1 MPSGY
6 NSGPKAL
13 VSPTNSLH
21 PSPAS
26 QYSSLQYAK
35 AGSSKSAPRP
45 RLKSSHQRTFMSD
58 SDSDLTPASSDED
71 EEDDRYESLVTPRKG
86 AHKGRPSTAGG
97 GSGSVQK
104 SATKKAAPKKGK
116 NPQAKKK
123 SHSSKDINT
132 KTTTGPSGRDKKKA
146 IKLEDSEIRRARD
159 AKFDVDQD
167 FGDGVTPTQSASQHR
182 SIHEDDASSYGD
194 DESDHGITDEEH
206 TIAGIPE
213 AFIGQEIEDLAY
225 GAGDLDA
232 EMAFWGGAED
242 GSDDED
248 EEMYIDQLSGSEA
261 DRQSQSSVSIRDS
274 DSSTDDE
281 TDDEVLDEFGF
292 PVASAPHL
300 PLELAENGAEDPGLI
315 LMENWDGQFVLVQPR
330 VERSRSRH
338 RGDRGSRTG
347 ASTNGSVMSG
357 TELHNLTIDAD
368 AADREFESDTSSW
381 SGLSDEDDGG
391 DTTDSMAE
399 EDMPMLDSPALNE
412 MMEHQMADA
421 VLNMTVDGGDISGM
435 VLPEAVASVP
445 GPAITFTEAVGEIT
459 PALSTTSS
467 SAPFESNTLP
477 TTPSS
482 AEPTPSEMPAPSNV
496 PQMGTFHPPT
506 GDPAQ
511 HAVIDGSGLTTKSP
525 FTHRRRSRRNRDAAS
540 LASSREDKERKRKS
554 QSDIF
559 SPSAMSPSTPKPT
572 ASTKSKKL
580 RYSSIPGHPRYVA
593 ARRAAEAL
601 MPEEDRNTTTDDE
614 EDGFNLEDMLEEGVL
629 VDGAGEGLEGEPVA
643 AEHLRHM
650 LRFDRV
656 GVSTYLR
663 RNFGTPNAA
672 AAVEPRASFS
682 LGVASAYPSPG
693 NARLDDTLVGAMGGR
708 MLMSPVLG
716 PVEEGRGRSGRKKEK
731 KKRKQSASVMPELAI

>member
-6 NSGPKAL
+6 KNGPKAL
-13 VSPTNSLH
+13 VSPTNSQH
-21 PSPAS
+21 PSPTS
-26 QYSSLQYAK
+26 QYSTLPHPRAS
-35 AGSSKSAPRP
+35 SSKSAPRP
-45 RLKSSHQRTFMSD
+45 RNKSHQRTFMSD
-58 SDSDLTPASSDED
+58 SDSDLTPASSDD
-71 EEDDRYESLVTPRKG
+71 EEDDGYESLVTPRKG
-86 AHKGRPSTAGG
+86 AHKGRPSVAGG
-97 GSGSVQK
+97 GTGSVQK
-104 SATKKAAPKKGK
+104 SATKKAVPKKGK

-123 SHSSKDINT
+123 SHSTKEVNT
-132 KTTTGPSGRDKKKA
+132 KTTTGPAGRDKKRA

-159 AKFDVDQD
+159 AKFDMDQD
-167 FGDGVTPTQSASQHR
+167 LGGRATPTQSTSQHR
-182 SIHEDDASSYGD
+182 WAPLEDDASSYAD

-225 GAGDLDA
+225 GAGDMDA

-242 GSDDED
+242 GSEDED
-248 EEMYIDQLSGSEA
+248 EEQMYIDQLSGSEA

-281 TDDEVLDEFGF
+281 TDDDDALDEFGF

-338 RGDRGSRTG
+338 RGERGSRTG
-347 ASTNGSVMSG
+347 ASTNGSVISG
-357 TELHNLTIDAD
+357 TELQNLTIDAD
-368 AADREFESDTSSW
+368 AADREFDSDSSSW
-381 SGLSDEDDGG
+381 SGMSDEDDGG

-412 MMEHQMADA
+412 MMEHQMAEV
-421 VLNMTVDGGDISGM
+421 VLKMAADGGDISGI
-435 VLPEAVASVP
+435 VLPEAVASAP
-445 GPAITFTEAVGEIT
+445 GPAITLTEATSDCT
-459 PALSTTSS
+459 PALSTASS
-467 SAPFESNTLP
+467 SGPLEPSTLP

-482 AEPTPSEMPAPSNV
+482 GEPTPSEMPAPSNV
-496 PQMGTFHPPT
+496 PMMGTFLPPT

-540 LASSREDKERKRKS
+540 LASSKEDKERKRKS
-554 QSDIF
+554 HSDIF
-559 SPSAMSPSTPKPT
+559 SPSAMSPSTPKPNGT
-572 ASTKSKKL
+572 AKSKKL

-593 ARRAAEAL
+593 ALRAAEAL
-601 MPEEDRNTTTDDE
+601 MPEEDRNTTTDDD
-614 EDGFNLEDMLEEGVL
+614 EDGFHLEDMLEEGVL
-629 VDGAGEGLEGEPVA
+629 VDGAGEGLEGEPVE

-682 LGVASAYPSPG
+682 LGVGSAYPSPG
-693 NARLDDTLVGAMGGR
+693 NARLDDTLVGPMGGR

-716 PVEEGRGRSGRKKEK
+716 PVEEGRGRSGRKKDK
-731 KKRKQSASVMPELAI
+731 KKRKQSAMPELAI